1 MDIFGPGLIG
11 QGLLCYDPN
20 MATTLNLS
28 SLYAG
33 IETELARVR
42 ELVAQQWTDAFKLVY
57 GPSSVPP
64 APGGKLMRPALCFL
78 SAGAAGAERVSHFV
92 EMATAM
98 ELLHLAALAHDDV
111 VDSAN
116 LRRGQTSLNALWD
129 NHTAV
134 LGGDYLVAQSLTILT
149 KYDSC
154 AVISSALR
162 SIHEMAEG
170 ELINFGRAKGD
181 LNEEDC
187 LRLAKKK
194 TASLFAVACTTPT
207 CLLDAEDHEQ
217 ALWDFGMGLGTAFQ
231 LVDDILDLEEDS
243 SVLGKPS
250 CGDIVEGKTTLP
262 ILYMREEMEDASAA
276 RLKSMVGREIAVE
289 DQVWVAAQMKE
300 TGAHDRTWAIARK
313 YIDEAHRA
321 LESMPSSQ
329 YTEAMAGIAEF
340 VLVRHS

>member
-1 MDIFGPGLIG
+1 
-11 QGLLCYDPN
+11 
-20 MATTLNLS
+20 MATTLNLG
-28 SLYAG
+28 SLYTG
-33 IETELARVR
+33 IETELDRARD
-42 ELVAQQWTDAFKLVY
+42 LVAQQWNDAFRLVY
-57 GPSSVPP
+57 GPSSAPP

-78 SAGAAGAERVSHFV
+78 SAGAAGAEKVSHYV
-92 EMATAM
+92 EMAAAM

-170 ELINFGRAKGD
+170 ELINFGRAKND

-207 CLLDAEDHEQ
+207 CLLESDEHAQ

-231 LVDDILDLEEDS
+231 LVDDILDLEEDA

-262 ILYMREEMEDASAA
+262 ILYMREEMGEESIA
-276 RLKSMVGREIAVE
+276 RLKSMVGQEITAD
-289 DQVWVAAQMKE
+289 DQHWVAAQMKE
-300 TGAHDRTWAIARK
+300 TSAHDRTWAIARK
-313 YIDEAHRA
+313 YIDDANRA
-321 LESMPSSQ
+321 LESMPSST
-329 YTEAMAGIAEF
+329 YAETMSGIAEF
-340 VLVRHS
+340 VLIRHS

>member
-1 MDIFGPGLIG
+1 
-11 QGLLCYDPN
+11 
-20 MATTLNLS
+20 MATALNLS
-28 SLYAG
+28 TLYAG
-33 IETELARVR
+33 IDSELDLVR
-42 ELVAQQWTDAFKLVY
+42 EQVAQQWTDAFQLVY

-78 SAGAAGAERVSHFV
+78 SAGAAGAEKVSHYV
-92 EMATAM
+92 DMASAM

-111 VDSAN
+111 VDSAD

-170 ELINFGRAKGD
+170 ELINFGRAKNE

-187 LRLAKKK
+187 LQLAKKK

-207 CLLDAEDHEQ
+207 CLLDTDEHAQ
-217 ALWDFGMGLGTAFQ
+217 ALWDFGIGLGTAFQ

-262 ILYMREEMEDASAA
+262 ILYMREEMSDESVA
-276 RLKSMVGREIAVE
+276 RLKSMVGQEITPD
-289 DQVWVAAQMKE
+289 DQRWVAAQMRE
-300 TGAHDRTWAIARK
+300 TSAHDRTWAIART
-313 YIDEAHRA
+313 YIDDANRA
-321 LESMPSSQ
+321 LESMPSSA
-329 YTEAMAGIAEF
+329 YRDTMAGIAEF
-340 VLVRHS
+340 VLIRHS